1 MDIFGYNPIVS
12 PIYVEPAFD
21 MSNVTTTSQRQPRA
35 VTGVVDSGDGFTI
48 VQYSDGTTERRAGSR
63 GIRNN
68 NPGNLTGTL
77 QGALRQGAIAV
88 DHGGNYVFPD
98 AQTGQRAMANFVL
111 QRNADSSIGDMLGTY
126 APAGA
131 ANDPNNT
138 NRLYPG
144 MVQGA
149 GFNLGDRVGALP
161 AAEQQRLLDTMMGI
175 ETGQPAPARQVATL
189 QTQGRGGLPLQER
202 FANAGIQ
209 APTFGGVMGAL
220 GNATVGPIME
230 SGSDLL
236 GAVGNMGRAAGD
248 FLSNP
253 SMENL
258 TRGTGETARRNAAA
272 LGGGGDAGTDNSMFR
287 QLGTPGDQL
296 RTDAQLAGMSSGRGD
311 GALETERR
319 RTATLGLM
327 GEPDAALAVADM
339 TAGAV
344 QEAASSDK
352 PPKPLNERERKKF
365 SPESLGL
372 IAFGLSL
379 LGGADIE
386 DAMAMG
392 MNTYNMVEDKRSAK
406 AQSEAV
412 DAFIKKQ
419 SPEDQEL
426 LRLLGDDAQAV
437 ANFAMQDQQADR
449 ELSRKLGLIEQVA
462 AQTGAEPESLAALD
476 TSALQTALTDALFED
491 AKDKDGKEFTTKQ
504 QEAAFA
510 AMEMEGALADIF
522 KAVDDGYDPNAL
534 GSGVLRGPLNSLKS
548 PERRTYEAAF
558 DRFFTAF
565 VPYKSGKTFTTQ
577 EIEQY
582 KRAYMPSA
590 GAGMNDVNQRKLQA
604 LMTLVQQVADSSGGA
619 YGAIKGNTTPAA
631 LALPGVPTIGAE
643 DDDDDD
649 NPFGVIPPGGQ

>member
-21 MSNVTTTSQRQPRA
+21 RSNVVTTSQRQPRT

-77 QGALRQGAIAV
+77 QGALRQGAVAV

-111 QRNADSSIGDMLGTY
+111 QRNADRSIGDMLGTY

-138 NRLYPG
+138 NRLYPS

-202 FANAGIQ
+202 FANAGVQ

-220 GNATVGPIME
+220 GNATVGPIMD

-272 LGGGGDAGTDNSMFR
+272 LGGGDVATDNPMFR

-327 GEPDAALAVADM
+327 SEPDAALAVADM

-344 QEAASSDK
+344 QEVAASDE

-406 AQSEAV
+406 AQRDAV
-412 DAFIKKQ
+412 DAFIQKQ

-462 AQTGAEPESLAALD
+462 AQTGAEPES
-476 TSALQTALTDALFED
+476 
-491 AKDKDGKEFTTKQ
+491 
-504 QEAAFA
+504 
-510 AMEMEGALADIF
+510 
-522 KAVDDGYDPNAL
+522 
-534 GSGVLRGPLNSLKS
+534 
-548 PERRTYEAAF
+548 
-558 DRFFTAF
+558 
-565 VPYKSGKTFTTQ
+565 
-577 EIEQY
+577 
-582 KRAYMPSA
+582 
-590 GAGMNDVNQRKLQA
+590 
-604 LMTLVQQVADSSGGA
+604 
-619 YGAIKGNTTPAA
+619 
-631 LALPGVPTIGAE
+631 
-643 DDDDDD
+643 
-649 NPFGVIPPGGQ
+649 